1 MSCQSIDNVSKKI
14 NSSFNYSNV
23 SCQIKW
29 GYLSSLLPITF
40 IDIFVLCTSTKTFR
54 WNLKTLIDDFGFFM
68 VMVLDLI
75 THTWICFESGKRLFH
90 FFSLSIKLFFSDFFY
105 LLLFLEWQL
114 AVKLLKLSWYFQ
126 KSNEYLKEGLNCWRI
141 FSWRI

>member
-90 FFSLSIKLFFSDFFY
+90 FFSCPSSCFSQISFTYYCSWNGNLLSSY
-105 LLLFLEWQL
+105 LNYHGTFKNQM
-114 AVKLLKLSWYFQ
+114 
-126 KSNEYLKEGLNCWRI
+126 NI
-141 FSWRI
+141 